1 MNSTEWLSIS
11 KPHLL
16 GRFRV
21 VLGPQ
26 KIPNKLEKL
35 LFFVL
40 EDTWWP
46 VETWMPRK
54 PSQIHNR
61 RWIYRIHRFYHWK
74 RPSFP
79 VTDPASSI
87 SGHYNGFSVHPCR
100 GRGLHI
106 HREARV
112 SFIER
117 LGRSEFRIEIHF
129 GIELN
134 PNFGSRSIL
143 GIELNNFGSRSNFGW
158 ISIISDRGPIS
169 DWAQ

>member
-1 MNSTEWLSIS
+1 M
-11 KPHLL
+11 
-16 GRFRV
+16 

-26 KIPNKLEKL
+26 KYQTNSKNSYFLSSKTLGGLWRHECLENHPKSTIEGGSIGYTV
-35 LFFVL
+35 FTT
-40 EDTWWP
+40 E
-46 VETWMPRK
+46 
-54 PSQIHNR
+54 
-61 RWIYRIHRFYHWK
+61 K
-74 RPSFP
+74 RSSFP

-134 PNFGSRSIL
+134 PNFGSRSIF

-158 ISIISDRGPIS
+158 ISIIWDRGPIS
-169 DWAQ
+169 D